1 MITIRKANERGHA
14 NHGWLE
20 SYHTFSFANYYDP
33 NFLGFRSLRVINED
47 RVQPDAGFP
56 THGHRD
62 MEILTYVL
70 EGELEHKDNMGNGSI
85 IYPGEVQKMSAG
97 TGILHSEFNP
107 SQTYPVHL
115 FQIWII
121 PDKSGVKP
129 NYEQRYFDMEKNQ
142 GNLTLIA
149 AKNGEGDC
157 ISVEQDVKLYASR
170 LGVGNVLNYEL
181 KRDRHAWL
189 QVVKGAVTLNDKQLN
204 PSDAAA
210 VSEESSLEIRATED
224 AEILLF
230 DLA

>member
-1 MITIRKANERGHA
+1 MIKIRKANERGHA

-107 SQTYPVHL
+107 SKTQPVHL
-115 FQIWII
+115 FQIWIL
-121 PDKSGVKP
+121 PDRSGVKP
-129 NYEQRYFDMEKNQ
+129 SYEQRYFDLENNQ

-157 ISVEQDVKLYASR
+157 ISVEQDVKLYASK
-170 LGVGNVLNYEL
+170 LGMGSVLNYEL
-181 KRDRHAWL
+181 KRDRNAWL
-189 QVVKGAVTLNDKQLN
+189 QVVKGTVTLNDQPLN
-204 PSDAAA
+204 SSDAAA
-210 VSEESSLEIRATED
+210 VSEEKTLEIKATED
-224 AEILLF
+224 SEILLF
-230 DLA
+230 DLV

>member
-1 MITIRKANERGHA
+1 MITLRKANERGHA
-14 NHGWLE
+14 NHGWLD

-47 RVQPDAGFP
+47 TVQPDAGFP

-107 SQTYPVHL
+107 SKTQPVHL
-115 FQIWII
+115 FQIWIL
-121 PDKSGVKP
+121 PDKNGVKP
-129 NYEQRYFDMEKNQ
+129 NYEQRYFDIEKNQ

-157 ISVEQDVKLYASR
+157 ISVEQDVRLYASK
-170 LGVGNVLNYEL
+170 LGVDAVLNYEL
-181 KRDRHAWL
+181 ERDRHAWL
-189 QVVKGAVTLNDKQLN
+189 QVVKGSVTLNDQQLN

-210 VSEESSLEIRATED
+210 VSEEKTLKIRATKD

>member
-1 MITIRKANERGHA
+1 MIKIRKANERGHA

-107 SQTYPVHL
+107 SKTQPVHL
-115 FQIWII
+115 FQIWIL
-121 PDKSGVKP
+121 PDRSGVKP
-129 NYEQRYFDMEKNQ
+129 SYEQRYFDLKNNQ

-157 ISVEQDVKLYASR
+157 ISVEQDVKLYASK
-170 LGVGNVLNYEL
+170 LGMGSVLNYEL
-181 KRDRHAWL
+181 KRDRNAWL
-189 QVVKGAVTLNDKQLN
+189 QVVKGTVTLNDQPLN
-204 PSDAAA
+204 SSDAAA
-210 VSEESSLEIRATED
+210 VSEEKTLEIKATED
-224 AEILLF
+224 SEILLF
-230 DLA
+230 DV

>member
-1 MITIRKANERGHA
+1 MIKIRKANERGHA

-107 SQTYPVHL
+107 SKTQPVHL
-115 FQIWII
+115 FQIWIL
-121 PDKSGVKP
+121 PDRSGVKP
-129 NYEQRYFDMEKNQ
+129 SYEQRYFDLENNQ

-157 ISVEQDVKLYASR
+157 ISVEQDVKLYASK
-170 LGVGNVLNYEL
+170 LGMGSVLNYEL
-181 KRDRHAWL
+181 KRDRNAWL
-189 QVVKGAVTLNDKQLN
+189 QVVKGTVTLNDQPLN
-204 PSDAAA
+204 SSDAAA
-210 VSEESSLEIRATED
+210 VSEEKTLEIKATED
-224 AEILLF
+224 SEILLF
-230 DLA
+230 DV